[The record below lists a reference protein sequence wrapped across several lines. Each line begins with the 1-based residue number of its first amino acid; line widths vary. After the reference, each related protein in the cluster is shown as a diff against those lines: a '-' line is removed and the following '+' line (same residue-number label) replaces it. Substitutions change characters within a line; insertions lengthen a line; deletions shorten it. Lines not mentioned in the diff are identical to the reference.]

1 MNRKY
6 MIGIGGAMIFAII
19 VLGTLSFESFDPYAF
34 TYSGKEVLTQLDE
47 QAQLLTYQEYADLN
61 ARETMEVVDLR
72 EPEHFAA
79 YNLKGARNIP
89 MKQVL
94 DKSLKDFFESE
105 TPKLLVDQDGLQ
117 ANQVWIILHQM
128 GYPNLYVLEGGNEC
142 LRAEGRELQPQ
153 TC

>member
-61 ARETMEVVDLR
+61 ARETVEVVDLR
-72 EPEHFAA
+72 EPEQFAA
-79 YNLKGARNIP
+79 SNLKGGAQHSHEAGAG
-89 MKQVL
+89 QV
-94 DKSLKDFFESE
+94 
-105 TPKLLVDQDGLQ
+105 
-117 ANQVWIILHQM
+117 
-128 GYPNLYVLEGGNEC
+128 
-142 LRAEGRELQPQ
+142 AERFL
-153 TC
+153 